1 MSGKKGKTGKTARP
15 GKTAPSTARRSQVIH
30 VDFGRGRSLVG
41 APGKHGVGRSL
52 SGRPGTSMLG
62 NTPSHGP
69 GSAESLATDASEA
82 LAVTEVFS
90 TSEAARLSG
99 LSVAQLRG
107 LERRGIAPPSGQL
120 GSRASTTSAKSG
132 GNGKTRSRAGS
143 TTAPA
148 DASAA
153 ATTDP
158 STTKRPGP
166 PQASTARRGYTFADL
181 ILLRTVAGLLANK
194 VPRAD
199 ITLAVQSLRASLG
212 QSTAPAA
219 DLRIVSDGKSVALRS
234 RERTYEPR
242 TRQLVID
249 FEVKTLR
256 DDVVAVLES
265 AERRDRQ
272 RRAYELYVR
281 ASQLDED
288 SATVDEAEALYRLA
302 TELDPWLAIAF
313 TNLGN
318 IHFRRGQEDSALTFY
333 TRALAIDPAQ
343 PEAQYNTG
351 YVLLDRGNPLEAL
364 PYFQGAVAAD
374 GRFADAHFYLAM
386 TYESVGDSAS
396 ARSSWESYLAIEPT
410 GTWADIARRHL

>member
-1 MSGKKGKTGKTARP
+1 MSGKKGKTGKTARSS
-15 GKTAPSTARRSQVIH
+15 KAAPSTAKGSRVIH
-30 VDFGRGRSLVG
+30 VDFGRGRKVAADPRGQGG
-41 APGKHGVGRSL
+41 AL
-52 SGRPGTSMLG
+52 AFRPGNSLLG
-62 NTPSHGP
+62 NTPSSS
-69 GSAESLATDASEA
+69 SASPESLATDASET

-90 TSEAARLSG
+90 TTEAARLSG
-99 LSVAQLRG
+99 LSVTQLRG
-107 LERRGIAPPSGQL
+107 LDRRGIAPPSGEL
-120 GSRASTTSAKSG
+120 GTRTSR
-132 GNGKTRSRAGS
+132 R
-143 TTAPA
+143 
-148 DASAA
+148 
-153 ATTDP
+153 ATTKQQEP
-158 STTKRPGP
+158 VR
-166 PQASTARRGYTFADL
+166 RRGYTFADL
-181 ILLRTVAGLLANK
+181 ILLRTVAGLLAKK

-199 ITLAVQSLRASLG
+199 IALAVQSLRASLG
-212 QSTAPAA
+212 QSTAPAS
-219 DLRIVSDGKSVALRS
+219 DLRIVSDGKTVALRGP
-234 RERTYEPR
+234 ERTFEPR
-242 TRQLVID
+242 TRQLVFD
-249 FEVKTLR
+249 FEIKSLR

-288 SATVDEAEALYRLA
+288 SETVDEAEALYRLA

-318 IHFRRGQEDSALTFY
+318 IHFRRGQEDAAMTFY
-333 TRALAIDPAQ
+333 TRALAIDPKQ

-386 TYESVGDSAS
+386 AYESVGDSAH
-396 ARSSWESYLAIEPT
+396 ARVAWESYLAIEPT